1 MTISHDPNHSPG
13 AGLVLSESAEETAE
27 ATLAGKVSSAQA
39 SRSRTG
45 FWAGM
50 VMIVLGAVALG
61 AGLIYFFVAPGL
73 LSLESMGSGLGV
85 LLLCGLLV
93 VGARRLIEAPAEQ
106 APPRITTPLDS
117 SDAPA
122 PPEPLTSSVVP
133 PPVFPETPLAVP
145 LPEAALSDPVDT
157 APPASA
163 SDTPPEEAAEAAPAP
178 AEPKK
183 RPARKPG
190 KSASGTSAQNG
201 HALAENVPTLAAGQA
216 ETSAP
221 KDVVMPSLAHL
232 PERYHLSA
240 THAVIDED
248 VDTLG
253 DLLGRV
259 AEQGAMLM
267 TAKGRQGAQRRAN
280 LAQKIEQ
287 FQQDMARDPDYMP
300 VADFFAAMA
309 ALLRAGTLIPPVKPL
324 VDPFD
329 GLYQYVL
336 TLVRR
341 RM

>member
-1 MTISHDPNHSPG
+1 MTISHDPNHSSG

-27 ATLAGKVSSAQA
+27 ATLAGKVPSAQA

-50 VMIVLGAVALG
+50 VMALLGAVALG
-61 AGLIYFFVAPGL
+61 AGLIYFFARPGL
-73 LSLESMGSGLGV
+73 LSLEGMGSGLGV

-106 APPRITTPLDS
+106 APPRITTPLEPF
-117 SDAPA
+117 DAPA
-122 PPEPLTSSVVP
+122 PSEPLTSSVVP
-133 PPVFPETPLAVP
+133 PPEAAPGAPADAAPAAPTSDT
-145 LPEAALSDPVDT
+145 LPE
-157 APPASA
+157 
-163 SDTPPEEAAEAAPAP
+163 PELEAAPAAP
-178 AEPKK
+178 GKK
-183 RPARKPG
+183 SARKPG

-201 HALAENVPTLAAGQA
+201 HTSAENVPTLTAGQA

-221 KDVVMPSLAHL
+221 GEATMPSLANL

-248 VDTLG
+248 VDNLG

-267 TAKGRQGAQRRAN
+267 TAKGRQGAQRRAT
-280 LAQKIEQ
+280 LAGKIEQ
-287 FQQDMARDPDYMP
+287 FQHDLAHDPDYAP
-300 VADFFAAMA
+300 VADFFASMA
-309 ALLRAGTLIPPVKPL
+309 ALLRAGKLIPPAKPL